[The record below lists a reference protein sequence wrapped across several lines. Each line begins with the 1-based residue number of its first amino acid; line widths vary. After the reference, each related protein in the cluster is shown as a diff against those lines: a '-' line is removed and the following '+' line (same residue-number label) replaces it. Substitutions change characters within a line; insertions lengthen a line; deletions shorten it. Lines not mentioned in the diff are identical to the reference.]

1 MTKDDR
7 LVVLHDHYL
16 DRVTD
21 VAQRFRSGRVKMAVS
36 TPSTLPLDEIKSL
49 KFTEGFEPKNGKN
62 VQTYPGRFPMG
73 KSDFR
78 IHTFE
83 EEIEFVRGL
92 NHSTGKNIGIYPEI
106 KAPWFHH
113 QKAKILPPAH

>member
-1 MTKDDR
+1 
-7 LVVLHDHYL
+7 
-16 DRVTD
+16 
-21 VAQRFRSGRVKMAVS
+21 
-36 TPSTLPLDEIKSL
+36 
-49 KFTEGFEPKNGKN
+49 
-62 VQTYPGRFPMG
+62 VQVYPGRFPMG

-83 EEIEFVRGL
+83 EEIEFVQGL

-113 QKAKILPPAH
+113 QEGKDIAASTLEVLKSTATPASRIRSICSALTPTS

>member
-36 TPSTLPLDEIKSL
+36 TPSTLPWTRLS
-49 KFTEGFEPKNGKN
+49 
-62 VQTYPGRFPMG
+62 R
-73 KSDFR
+73 
-78 IHTFE
+78 
-83 EEIEFVRGL
+83 
-92 NHSTGKNIGIYPEI
+92 
-106 KAPWFHH
+106 
-113 QKAKILPPAH
+113 